1 MSERPN
7 ALGIR
12 EFARWTWRQ
21 LTSMRTALVLLI
33 ILAIVSIPGS
43 IFPQR
48 SIDPAAVGR
57 YRSEHPELSPIL
69 DRLGFFNVY
78 TSPLFGAVYVLLVIS
93 LIGCILPRVL
103 VYYKALRA
111 RPPKAPRNLDRLGGY
126 STFTTSASVGQVLQA
141 AKLQLKNARIDTT
154 DNELSAEKGYLRE
167 FGNLVFHLSI
177 VFVLIG
183 FVGGSLFGYKGAVIV
198 VEGTSFSNTLPQF
211 DEFSS
216 GSLFDTTDLTPF
228 ALKVDSVDA
237 EFELEGEQR
246 GAPRMFR
253 VEGSISTPTTGD
265 KEGFVLEV
273 NHPLSIGRTT
283 VHLVGIGYAPVIKV
297 TDSTGQVAF
306 DGPVVFLPED
316 GTYFSSGVVKVPDAK
331 PEGLGLQGF
340 FLPTA
345 VVTAD
350 GDASM
355 SAFPAAANPYIG
367 LFAFSGDLNMDSG
380 QPQSVY
386 FLDTS
391 KMKQFLNPDGSNF
404 RVELQPGEKTTLP
417 DGAVVEFTEL
427 RQFARL
433 QIASM
438 PFALLPLVAIV
449 LGTTGLMLSLY
460 VRPRRWW
467 IRTSPHGV
475 GTKVEIAALDK
486 VPRNGLPID
495 VSQFAEQLETA
506 LKGK

>member
-12 EFARWTWRQ
+12 EFARWAWRQ

-93 LIGCILPRVL
+93 LIGCILPRIF

-126 STFTTSASVGQVLQA
+126 STFTTSASVDQVLQA
-141 AKLQLKNARIDTT
+141 VKLQLKNARIDTT

-467 IRTSPHGV
+467 IRTSPDGV

-486 VPRNGLPID
+486 VPRSGLPVD

-506 LKGK
+506 LKGQ